1 MSVREQNAKTEKAM
15 RGRAAEKRGAP
26 RPVPYRATD
35 YGFAWGALEVTRIAS
50 DAKKGW
56 VVIGLDTRRAK
67 VQVYATKTGK
77 VRIYLDGKE
86 LR

>member
-1 MSVREQNAKTEKAM
+1 MS
-15 RGRAAEKRGAP
+15 
-26 RPVPYRATD
+26 VPYRATD
-35 YGFAWGALEVTRIAS
+35 YGFAWGALEVERVAS

-86 LR
+86 LSA

>member
-1 MSVREQNAKTEKAM
+1 MSIAF
-15 RGRAAEKRGAP
+15 
-26 RPVPYRATD
+26 RATG

-56 VVIGLDTRRAK
+56 VVIGLDTKKTK

-86 LR
+86 LPL

>member
-1 MSVREQNAKTEKAM
+1 MADYE
-15 RGRAAEKRGAP
+15 
-26 RPVPYRATD
+26 ATP
-35 YGFAWGALEVTRIAS
+35 YGFVWGALDVVRIAS

-56 VVIGLDTRRAK
+56 VVIGLDTKKTK

-86 LR
+86 LPL